1 MLPLLQF
8 FGDTKEHPTQETAD
22 FLGTHFSLTES
33 EKKEKLPSGTQTV
46 FLNRLYWARIYLNEA
61 ALIERPKKGTYKI
74 TQEGMNVLA
83 KRPEKITIQFLKQ
96 FPSFLE
102 FKARHHEKPGAETGG
117 DSSVDSKTTPLE
129 SFEAAYQSIKENLA
143 AELLQTVKE
152 SSPSFFERLV
162 VDLLVKM
169 GYGGTLKD
177 AGQAIGKSGDGG
189 IDGII
194 KEDRLGL
201 DTIYIQAKKWDSV
214 VGRPEI
220 QKFAGALQGNRA
232 KKGIFLTTANYSKD
246 AVDFAS
252 RIDSKIILID
262 GETLVDF
269 MIDHSVGVSAVANY
283 EIKKIDSDYFVEE

>member
-1 MLPLLQF
+1 MLPLLQYL
-8 FGDTKEHPTQETAD
+8 GDKKEHSFQETIEYLAD
-22 FLGTHFSLTES
+22 KFNLS
-33 EKKEKLPSGTQTV
+33 EEEKRELLPSGRAPK
-46 FLNRLYWARIYLNEA
+46 FSNRVGWARTFLKM
-61 ALIERPKKGTYKI
+61 ALLLEPTKRGFFKI
-74 TQEGMNVLA
+74 SQEGLKVLL
-83 KRPEKITIQFLKQ
+83 KKPEKIDMHFLNQ
-96 FPSFLE
+96 FPSYVE
-102 FKARHHEKPGAETGG
+102 FRKLRHEKPETETGG
-117 DSSVDSKTTPLE
+117 DNSVDSKTPLE
-129 SFEAAYQSIKENLA
+129 SFETAYQSIKDNLV
-143 AELLQTVKE
+143 AELLETIKGA
-152 SSPSFFERLV
+152 SPSFFERLV

-177 AGQAIGKSGDGG
+177 AGQAIGRSGDGG

-246 AVDFAS
+246 AVEFAS

-262 GETLVDF
+262 GETLVNF
-269 MIDHSVGVSAVANY
+269 MIDHNVGVSTIANY
-283 EIKKIDSDYFVEE
+283 EIKKVDSDYFAEE